1 MFLLPLNNTP
11 MQQHFFSFFRVV
23 HHAKAVFS
31 GTQCIRI
38 SVIGLITYNLYGNEL
53 SSRIEVKR
61 ECILKAVII
70 YLNENP
76 QNLIKEYMDFNVM
89 DAEELE
95 RMDLGVYKI
104 IHEGA
109 QPDDSLEDVGIIIER
124 CTVLQDLHDVA
135 SGCALLFGLI
145 YCLNLSYPKPLRYTF
160 EFFRKVLM
168 GLEDKKL
175 SNKIQVLKNKLC
187 QKETQ

>member
-1 MFLLPLNNTP
+1 M
-11 MQQHFFSFFRVV
+11 
-23 HHAKAVFS
+23 
-31 GTQCIRI
+31 
-38 SVIGLITYNLYGNEL
+38 E
-53 SSRIEVKR
+53 
-61 ECILKAVII
+61 
-70 YLNENP
+70 
-76 QNLIKEYMDFNVM
+76 
-89 DAEELE
+89 AEELE

-160 EFFRKVLM
+160 EFFQKVLM

>member
-1 MFLLPLNNTP
+1 ME
-11 MQQHFFSFFRVV
+11 QHLSSFFRVV
-23 HHAKAVFS
+23 HHAKAAFS
-31 GTQCIRI
+31 TTQCIAI
-38 SVIGLITYNLYGNEL
+38 SVIGLITYNLYGYEL

-76 QNLIKEYMDFNVM
+76 ENLIKEYMAFNVM
-89 DAEELE
+89 EAEELE

-145 YCLNLSYPKPLRYTF
+145 YCLNLSYPKPRRYTF
-160 EFFRKVLM
+160 EFFQKVLM

>member
-1 MFLLPLNNTP
+1 MHTPSALCPCFMYLLLGLYLVIVLNP
-11 MQQHFFSFFRVV
+11 HFSLVCSPQSHSGICVIRVV
-23 HHAKAVFS
+23 W
-31 GTQCIRI
+31 T
-38 SVIGLITYNLYGNEL
+38 
-53 SSRIEVKR
+53 
-61 ECILKAVII
+61 ILTKMEWIDRWCDD
-70 YLNENP
+70 
-76 QNLIKEYMDFNVM
+76 QNTTDLKYFCPFQAFNVM
-89 DAEELE
+89 EAEELE

-160 EFFRKVLM
+160 EFFQKVLM

-187 QKETQ
+187 QKETQWLF